1 VKFSSRPVMI
11 RHMADAAQDGRY
23 TILHLGKYYPPH
35 PGGMETHLRD
45 LAIRQANSAQVHVI
59 VANSAWRTERLTDEG
74 VSVTRLGRLASIAS
88 MPVCPGLRPAI
99 RNSPADL
106 VHIHA
111 PNPGAAF
118 AFLASGHSAKL
129 VVTHHADTIGR
140 NFLRRF
146 SDPVVTRMMERASRI
161 LVTSH
166 QYLESS
172 AELAA
177 FRTKCRVVPLGI
189 DPAIAASA
197 DPAATESLRL
207 RFPDGFILGLGRL
220 VPYKGFDVLIQA
232 MKWIDKKLLLIGTG
246 PLQEELKRLAAA
258 EGVGDK
264 VDLLGRVEDTR
275 PYFAA
280 ASVFVLPSVTRAEA
294 FGIVQLEA
302 MAAGIPIVNT
312 SIDSGVPEVCTH
324 GTTAITVPPGD
335 PMALGQAIQMLLD
348 RKDLRAKL
356 GGAAKARVNAEFT
369 ADLMCTRTM
378 RIYEEVLQRSI
389 IS

>member
-1 VKFSSRPVMI
+1 MI

-45 LAIRQANSAQVHVI
+45 LAIRQATSAQVNVI
-59 VANSAWRTERLTDEG
+59 VANSAWRTDRSRDEG
-74 VSVTRLGRLASIAS
+74 VGVTRVGCLASIAS
-88 MPVCPGLRPAI
+88 MPVCPGLRSAI
-99 RNSPADL
+99 RNFPADL

-111 PNPGAAF
+111 PNPGAAY
-118 AFLASGHSAKL
+118 AFLASAHPAKL

-140 NFLRRF
+140 NFLRQF

-166 QYLESS
+166 RYLESS

-177 FRTKCRVVPLGI
+177 YRRKCCVVPLGI
-189 DPAIAASA
+189 DPSIAASA
-197 DPAATESLRL
+197 DPTAIESLRL
-207 RFPDGFILGLGRL
+207 RFPDGFILGVGRL
-220 VPYKGFDVLIQA
+220 VLYKGFDVLVRA
-232 MKWIDKKLLLIGTG
+232 MKRVDKKLLLIGTG
-246 PLQEELKRLAAA
+246 PLHEELVRLAAS

-264 VDLLGRVEDTR
+264 VVMLGRVEDTR

-280 ASVFVLPSVTRAEA
+280 ATVFVLPSVTRAEA

-312 SIDSGVPEVCTH
+312 SIDSGVPEVCAH

-348 RKDLRAKL
+348 HKDLRQRL
-356 GGAAKARVNAEFT
+356 GEAAKARVNAEFT
-369 ADLMCTRTM
+369 ADLMCVRTM
-378 RIYEEVLQRSI
+378 RIYEEVLWHS
-389 IS
+389 